1 VLQFHC
7 PQFELKCLFHQ
18 GDTGGPVVYMF
29 PNDVAVTLVGINS
42 QYQACPSAYPMAY
55 TRVAPYYGWIK
66 SKVQKLLT

>member
-1 VLQFHC
+1 
-7 PQFELKCLFHQ
+7 
-18 GDTGGPVVYMF
+18 MF